1 MGVLVAVS
9 TLTAYIFSLVAFAFE
24 IAGKPFTKPFFETTA
39 LLVSLIYVGRLV
51 QATSRRSASS
61 ALRALQELQ
70 PEEVILLETVG
81 WRTVERKLDARR
93 AFMSFTLLSISQR

>member
-9 TLTAYIFSLVAFAFE
+9 TLTAYVFSLVAFAFE
-24 IAGKPFTKPFFETTA
+24 AAGRRFTEPFFETTA
-39 LLVSLIYVGRLV
+39 LLVSLIYLGRLV

-70 PEEVILLETVG
+70 SGEVVLVETAG
-81 WRTVERKLDARR
+81 KERVERSLDAR
-93 AFMSFTLLSISQR
+93 